1 MNSKPAATTASI
13 ARLLRQLSLALFV
26 AGLVKDTS
34 AYQEI
39 APAAPYSVAASP
51 WTIDQR
57 GSHRAVIQV
66 TTAADAVRAVL
77 PWRRKAGDPLTQNVV
92 VVQAATGTVIA
103 NRIVPS
109 LTRESATVV
118 FQALATGEYHIY
130 YLPFYDDLNF
140 NGSYNSGYVAFQ
152 NTAASIWL
160 TTNNLPATAATKPTA
175 TLQGFEAR
183 LAIDAFWPMEVPVT
197 AAERSTLLAAN
208 TSPYLLFPDD
218 GRHPIKMRDEIPYR
232 WSTGPSTVFN
242 GDARPDESY
251 AFQIGVYANTQ
262 SLGNVRLT
270 FSDLLPAG
278 GGTAIPAASLSCLNC
293 GGTNWDG
300 LPLTKTVDVTQGRVQ
315 AFWIN
320 LLVPP
325 GTAAGVYSG
334 QVTVTPANSPVQT
347 VTFNLTV
354 TAEAVVNHGYDDP
367 ASHSRLRW
375 MDSQLGVSDD
385 PIAPYTAVTLTD
397 RTVGVLGR
405 TLTFGDDG
413 MPTDIRAG
421 STAILQ
427 SAAKLVVSAAGAPL
441 SFSAATPS
449 VTLQNNG
456 RVEWQAA
463 SSASN
468 GLTMTTNASMEFDGH
483 VNFKVTLSSPSAV
496 SLSGVALEI
505 PMTSAASSLM
515 AGMGFAGGPRPASF
529 TWTWNT
535 PHDSLWLGSTQ
546 AGLHCEL
553 RGGSYH
559 GPMLNLYNP
568 ADPATWGTGSVNVI
582 TSGSGALFRATSGAR
597 TLAAN
602 TPVVFEFSLLITPV
616 KPLNTA
622 LHFGDRYYHKPDV
635 PEPPADWQKWGIN
648 VINVHHSNSANPF
661 INWPFATP
669 VKTKG
674 FIDTYQA
681 QGAKVKLYDTVR
693 ELTQYTAEIWALRSL
708 GNEVLGTGGG
718 GGFPWLREHFVNDYL
733 PQWYVPVVDG
743 STYDASVITARDS
756 RWYNYYVE
764 GIQWLSENYHMD
776 GIYLDDVAYDRRTL
790 KRIRRV
796 MLDARPGSRIDLH
809 SNTGF
814 SIGPI
819 NQYADF
825 MPYVDRLW
833 FGESWN
839 YNALSA
845 DEWLAQV
852 SGIPFGLM
860 GELLNGGGNPWLGT
874 VFGMTQR
881 WGWETQGVF
890 LDPRPVWKIWDQFGG
905 LQNATM
911 KGWWQSDAPV
921 TTSDAEVKATAFIK
935 NGKTLVALGNF
946 STSNKTVTL
955 TVDWNAL
962 GLDPAKADFFA
973 PVSAGFQ
980 SQAIYQPGATIT
992 LTAKRGLLL
1001 ILDEVDNVGAQ
1012 RKPLARYWLDEASG
1026 SVAHDSI
1033 GNYDGSY
1040 VGSVALNS
1048 SNVPSGAESS
1058 LRSVTLSGGNHVS
1071 LPSSLADAVFRTGD
1085 PWTVSFWVRP
1095 DTPLSA
1101 THNATLAWMDTAGDA
1116 TGLLFYIESNG
1127 SLDYWV
1133 GDGSTWNYWPNY
1145 NPGTGLQNAWVQVA
1159 ASFDGL
1165 SLRCYR
1171 NGTLVKTASIGS
1183 FLMPAAGRPITL
1195 GLRPGASPSLDLRG
1209 KLSDVRF
1216 YQGIL
1221 TDAEIQQLHTYPGWP
1236 VPADQTSTKLPDVAF
1251 QMPAPNQVSLA
1262 IPIVATWQYQLETS
1276 PDLSIWTPVGTS
1288 LSAPAIGKTHTFT
1301 EAIDALLPREFY
1313 RIRIQR

>member
-1 MNSKPAATTASI
+1 MICKPAATTAAI
-13 ARLLRQLSLALFV
+13 ARLFRQPSLALFV
-26 AGLVKDTS
+26 AGLVTVAS
-34 AYQEI
+34 AYQET

-51 WTIDQR
+51 WTIHQR
-57 GSHRAVIQV
+57 GSHRAVVQV
-66 TTAADAVRAVL
+66 ATAAAAVRAEL
-77 PWRRKAGDPLTQNVV
+77 PWRRKTGDPLTQNIV
-92 VVQAATGTVIA
+92 VVQASNGTVIA
-103 NRIVPS
+103 NRIAPT
-109 LTRESATVV
+109 LTREAATVV
-118 FQALATGEYHIY
+118 FEALATGEYHIY
-130 YLPFYDDLNF
+130 YLPFNDDPNF
-140 NGSYNSGYVAFQ
+140 NGTYTSGYVGFQ
-152 NTAASIWL
+152 NTASSTWL
-160 TTNNLPATAATKPTA
+160 TANNLPATAAAKPA
-175 TLQGFEAR
+175 AALQVFEAR
-183 LAIDAFWPMEVPVT
+183 LAIDAFWPMEVPMT
-197 AAERSTLLAAN
+197 AAERTAILAAH
-208 TSPYLLFPDD
+208 TAPYLLFPDD
-218 GRHPIKMRDEIPYR
+218 GQHPVKMRDQLPYR
-232 WSTGPSTVFN
+232 WTTGPSQVFN
-242 GDARPDESY
+242 GSARPDESY
-251 AFQIGVYANTQ
+251 AFQIGVYASTQ

-270 FSDLLPAG
+270 FSDLQPAG

-293 GGTNWDG
+293 GGVNWDG
-300 LPLTKTVDVTQGRVQ
+300 LPLTKTVNVTQGAVQ
-315 AFWIN
+315 PFWVT
-320 LLVPP
+320 LMVPP
-325 GTAAGVYSG
+325 GTAAGVYTG
-334 QVTVTPANSPVQT
+334 QVAVTPANAPVQT
-347 VTFNLTV
+347 VTVNFTI
-354 TAEAVVNHGYDDP
+354 TAETIVNHGYDDP

-375 MDSQLGVSDD
+375 LDSQLGVSDQ
-385 PIAPYTAVTLTD
+385 PIPPYTPVTLAD

-413 MPTDIRAG
+413 MPSSITAG
-421 STAILQ
+421 STPVLQ
-427 SAAKLVVSAAGAPL
+427 SAAKMVVSVGGTPLPFTAAP
-441 SFSAATPS
+441 PD

-468 GLTMTTNASMEFDGH
+468 GLAMTTHASMEFDGH
-483 VNFKVTLSSPSAV
+483 VNFKVTLTSATAV
-496 SLSGVALEI
+496 SLSDVALEI
-505 PMTSAASSLM
+505 PIASAASSLM
-515 AGMGFAGGPRPASF
+515 AGMGYAGGPRPASF
-529 TWTWNT
+529 TWPWNT
-535 PHDSLWLGSTQ
+535 PHDSLWLGGVE

-559 GPMLNLYNP
+559 GPLSNLYNP
-568 ADPATWGTGSVNVI
+568 PDPATWGGGSVSVT
-582 TSGSGALFRATSGAR
+582 TSGPGALFRATSGAR

-602 TPVVFEFSLLITPV
+602 TPLVFEFSLLITPV

-622 LHFGDRYYHKPDV
+622 LHFSDRYYHDPAT
-635 PEPPADWQKWGIN
+635 PEPPADWKDWDVN
-648 VINVHHSNSANPF
+648 VINVHHSNSPNPF

-674 FIDTYQA
+674 FIETYQA
-681 QGAKVKLYDTVR
+681 QGAKVKLYNTVR

-708 GNEVLGTGGG
+708 GKEVLGSGSG

-743 STYDASVITARDS
+743 STYDASVVTTRDS

-764 GIQWLSENYHMD
+764 GIQWLSENYQMD
-776 GIYLDDVAYDRRTL
+776 GLYLDDVAYDRRTL

-819 NQYADF
+819 TQYADF

-845 DEWLAQV
+845 DQWLTQV

-860 GELLNGGGNPWLGT
+860 GELLNSGGNPWLGT

-881 WGWETQGVF
+881 WGWTTNGVF

-905 LQNATM
+905 LQDATM
-911 KGWWQSDAPV
+911 KGWWQDDAPV

-935 NGKTLVALGNF
+935 NGRTLVALGNF
-946 STSNKTVTL
+946 SASNKNVTL

-980 SQAIYQPGATIT
+980 GQATYQSGDTIT
-992 LTAKRGLLL
+992 LIAKRGLLL
-1001 ILDEVDNVGAQ
+1001 ILDEVDNAGAQ
-1012 RKPLARYWLDEASG
+1012 RKPVARYWLDESSG
-1026 SVAHDSI
+1026 TVAHDSM
-1033 GNYDGSY
+1033 GNFDGSY
-1040 VGSVALNS
+1040 IGGVTLNS
-1048 SNVPSGAESS
+1048 TNLPPGAEST
-1058 LRSVTLSGGNHVS
+1058 LRSVSLGGSGNHVS
-1071 LPSSLADAVFRTGD
+1071 LPSSLADQLFRTGD

-1101 THNATLAWMDTAGDA
+1101 SHNATLAWMNPSGDTR
-1116 TGLLFYIESNG
+1116 GLLFYTESNG

-1133 GDGSTWNYWPNY
+1133 GDGSTWNNWPNH

-1171 NGTLVKTASIGS
+1171 NGALVKTAGISS
-1183 FLMPAAGRPITL
+1183 FLMPDAGRPITL

-1209 KLSDVRF
+1209 KLTDVRF
-1216 YQGIL
+1216 YQGVL
-1221 TDAEIQQLHTYPGWP
+1221 SATEIQQIHDFPGWP
-1236 VPADQTSTKLPDVAF
+1236 VPADQSTDSLPGAVF
-1251 QMPAPNQVSLA
+1251 GMPAPNQISLTM
-1262 IPIVATWQYQLETS
+1262 PIVATWQYQLETS
-1276 PDLSIWTPVGTS
+1276 PDLLEWNPVGTP

-1301 EAIDALLPREFY
+1301 GPINALPKQFY
-1313 RIRIQR
+1313 RIRKE